1 MSWECTCSVNS
12 LCKKDVIDTYFRS
25 LGDERG
31 VGGISHFMGCSAVN
45 SKVNIFNIQTRC
57 AFLLL
62 GCRRYILHFIQF
74 G

>member
-31 VGGISHFMGCSAVN
+31 VGGISHF
-45 SKVNIFNIQTRC
+45 IFNIQTRC